1 MIRVDAD
8 DHYEYFL
15 LYFRR
20 TYVIVFRD
28 RATNEIMFEM
38 DSLAACLGFKSVEE
52 MMVDDAVLDLVS
64 DYIKRT
70 GESPFQP
77 LKPIS

>member
-1 MIRVDAD
+1 MVLVDYD
-8 DHYEYFL
+8 SEYEYYL

-38 DSLAACLGFKSVEE
+38 NSLSACLGFESVEE
-52 MMVDDAVLDLVS
+52 MMIDDEVLDIVS
-64 DYIKRT
+64 DQMKRT
-70 GESPFQP
+70 GESPFRR
-77 LKPIS
+77 L